1 MSVVKYNQL
10 FRLVDDK
17 RTFNEIGD
25 PQNVLK
31 TAAVMNALMLIITIS
46 MCFIPIPFLAPIV
59 IIVYIIAFCTL
70 NIKYMRDFAMGVYQS
85 DNLQIQSSKTKYDSS
100 ATKIKDVTET
110 VNKKLEDDYQEVS
123 NSDKTLTKIY
133 ENIFEKAQKSLALF
147 HAENPNVYDNDEED
161 DE

>member
-1 MSVVKYNQL
+1 
-10 FRLVDDK
+10 
-17 RTFNEIGD
+17 
-25 PQNVLK
+25 
-31 TAAVMNALMLIITIS
+31 
-46 MCFIPIPFLAPIV
+46 
-59 IIVYIIAFCTL
+59 
-70 NIKYMRDFAMGVYQS
+70 MRDFAMGVYQS